1 MGLFNWFKKDKKNK
15 NKASE
20 LNGDKKLD
28 DVKIDEEELQS
39 SGEASNIT
47 DVQAEVCESAVI
59 MQADTPCEVETG
71 NEFAVC
77 EDTVELVP
85 TAEVT
90 VNEQFELPKNESEVC
105 ETAEV
110 ADEQT
115 EVENNTATAIESD
128 KQIENSSLET
138 TEDTVNAPQADNV
151 VLKTATKV
159 EAAERADENQIDLKT
174 EVPANESTAEEVSQ
188 NKEVAQSDKDSVE
201 EVQEE
206 TESESNVEGEV
217 EVQELVENEQLEE
230 AELCDENAGD
240 DEKKQSKKEKVG
252 FFKRIKNALKKTK
265 DAISSKIDAIFHK
278 EIDDEFFE
286 DLEDILISSDLG
298 FETSEEIIETLR
310 VKCKKEKLKTCE
322 EAKTALREVI
332 SEMMSNYEDDEFDE
346 TFPKVI
352 IVVGVNGV
360 GKTTSIGKLANYY
373 SNLGKKVVVVAGDT
387 FRAAASAQLN
397 VWANRA
403 DVKIVKQEE
412 GADSAS
418 VVFDGISFAKSKGF
432 DVVLVDTAGRLHNKV
447 NLMEELSKVNR
458 VATKNWEN
466 AHFERYIVLDATTGQ
481 NAINQ
486 VREFDSAIDL
496 SGIVLTK
503 LDGTAKGGIVVSICN
518 EFEIPVK
525 FVGVGEGIDD
535 IVPFNVEEFVDGII

>member
-1 MGLFNWFKKDKKNK
+1 MGLFNWLKKDKKNK
-15 NKASE
+15 EKTTNSE
-20 LNGDKKLD
+20 IVD
-28 DVKIDEEELQS
+28 DSTLQKEEITSEVVAPYDIEAEELSQKN
-39 SGEASNIT
+39 A
-47 DVQAEVCESAVI
+47 DCESNSTFESVTNNNVEITSQNEGVECLTESSSVI
-59 MQADTPCEVETG
+59 ANEECEKVEIQ
-71 NEFAVC
+71 
-77 EDTVELVP
+77 EL
-85 TAEVT
+85 
-90 VNEQFELPKNESEVC
+90 KSEVDVRN
-105 ETAEV
+105 E
-110 ADEQT
+110 T
-115 EVENNTATAIESD
+115 EVDSV
-128 KQIENSSLET
+128 QENSQTKELEC
-138 TEDTVNAPQADNV
+138 
-151 VLKTATKV
+151 K
-159 EAAERADENQIDLKT
+159 
-174 EVPANESTAEEVSQ
+174 EVS
-188 NKEVAQSDKDSVE
+188 KKDK
-201 EVQEE
+201 
-206 TESESNVEGEV
+206 G
-217 EVQELVENEQLEE
+217 
-230 AELCDENAGD
+230 
-240 DEKKQSKKEKVG
+240 G

-265 DAISSKIDAIFHK
+265 DAISNKIDSIFHK
-278 EIDDEFFE
+278 ELDDEFFE

-298 FETSEEIIETLR
+298 FETSEEIIDILR
-310 VKCKKEKLKTCE
+310 TKCKKEKLKTCE
-322 EAKTALREVI
+322 DAKTALREVI
-332 SEMMSNYEDDEFDE
+332 SDMITENDSNEFDDV
-346 TFPKVI
+346 FPKVI
-352 IVVGVNGV
+352 IIVGVNGV

-397 VWANRA
+397 VWATRA

-458 VATKNWEN
+458 VATKNWEG

-481 NAINQ
+481 NAVNQ

-535 IVPFNVEEFVDGII
+535 LVPFDANEFVEGII

>member
-15 NKASE
+15 SNASE

-28 DVKIDEEELQS
+28 DVKIEEEELQS
-39 SGEASNIT
+39 SGETSGIT
-47 DVQAEVCESAVI
+47 DVQTETCESDVI
-59 MQADTPCEVETG
+59 VQADTPCEVETD
-71 NEFAVC
+71 NEFVSR
-77 EDTVELVP
+77 EDAGEAAP
-85 TAEVT
+85 TAGVAA
-90 VNEQFELPKNESEVC
+90 NEQFESPKNESGVC

-110 ADEQT
+110 ADELAEAENDIEFT
-115 EVENNTATAIESD
+115 VESG
-128 KQIENSSLET
+128 KQVENSSLET
-138 TEDTVNAPQADNV
+138 AKSDVNVLRADNV
-151 VLKTATKV
+151 VLETATEV
-159 EAAERADENQIDLKT
+159 EIVERADESQVDLQT
-174 EVPANESTAEEVSQ
+174 EVSTNESTAEEVAH
-188 NKEVAQSDKDSVE
+188 NKEVAQLDEDSAE
-201 EVQEE
+201 EAEEE
-206 TESESNVEGEV
+206 TESENQVGSDAEA
-217 EVQELVENEQLEE
+217 QELIDSEQLDAE
-230 AELCDENAGD
+230 ELCEESECD

-346 TFPKVI
+346 AFPKVI

-535 IVPFNVEEFVDGII
+535 IVPFDVEEFVDGII